1 MDRNLQKAETFL
13 KAAQASIR
21 QAPQAL
27 RAGKLQ
33 DTKMYAEAA
42 LGLFQEVEKMIAR
55 GEVTKQGIVDLIALP
70 DAEYAELQKGQP
82 QLEQLVAQV
91 AADSTVAADCVRPLA
106 EAMKVFLQ
114 LAR

>member
-1 MDRNLQKAETFL
+1 MPKVLTAEKTAF
-13 KAAQASIR
+13 
-21 QAPQAL
+21 
-27 RAGKLQ
+27 
-33 DTKMYAEAA
+33 
-42 LGLFQEVEKMIAR
+42 FQEVEKMIAR

-106 EAMKVFLQ
+106 EALKVFLQ